1 MNFEVFSD
9 ETLWNFRTNELRQ
22 YGYTVIAE
30 YNGRAYTIKWK
41 E

>member
-1 MNFEVFSD
+1 MNFEVFTDPVLWQARSD
-9 ETLWNFRTNELRQ
+9 ELRNK
-22 YGYTVIAE
+22 GCMVIAD